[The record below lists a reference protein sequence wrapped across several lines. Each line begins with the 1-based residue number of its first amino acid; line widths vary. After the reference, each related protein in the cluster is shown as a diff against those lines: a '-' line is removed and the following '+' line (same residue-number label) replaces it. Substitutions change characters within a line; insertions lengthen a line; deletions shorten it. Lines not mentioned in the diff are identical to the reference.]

1 MSPIGMINVI
11 IVFVVTVIVSIIVFL
26 NDSKSIQSVSN
37 MMTQYDSNQEF
48 SESELNPKIYG
59 P

>member
-37 MMTQYDSNQEF
+37 MMTQYDSNHEF